1 MKVIILAAGEGS
13 RLRPLTL
20 EKPKCLVELFGKSI
34 LRWQL
39 DVFEHFNIDEIV
51 IVKGYMEQKINLSG
65 IKYCTNTNFQ
75 NTNMIETLFAAR
87 QEMNDSIIVS
97 YGDIIFEKNVLE
109 KLLSDDSDMSVIVDA
124 NWKKYWNER
133 FENPL
138 DDAESLM
145 IDEEGFITSIGQKTQ
160 NLTQIQAQY
169 IGLMKFQNNGVK
181 NLKSFYD
188 KSKKSASTGK
198 NPLNSELN
206 FEKSYMTDLLQAMI
220 NDNFKIKA
228 IPVQNSWLELDSYD
242 DFKLYAQL
250 YENKRLEEFF
260 NILD

>member
-39 DVFEHFNIDEIV
+39 DVFDHFNIDEII
-51 IVKGYMEQKINLSG
+51 IVKGYMEKKIDLSG
-65 IKYCTNTNFQ
+65 IKYCTNTNFKT
-75 NTNMIETLFAAR
+75 TNMIETLFTAR
-87 QEMNDSIIVS
+87 EEMNDSIIVS

-109 KLLSDDSDMSVIVDA
+109 KLLTDDSDMSVIVDT
-124 NWKKYWNER
+124 NWEKYWNER
-133 FENPL
+133 FENPF

-145 IDEEGFITSIGQKTQ
+145 IDQQGFITSIGQKTQ
-160 NLTQIQAQY
+160 NLTEIQAQY
-169 IGLMKFQNNGVK
+169 IGLMKFQNDGIK

-188 KSKKSASTGK
+188 KSKKTASTGE
-198 NPLNSELN
+198 NPLNPKLN

-220 NDNFKIKA
+220 NDNLKIKA
-228 IPVQNSWLELDSYD
+228 IPIQNSWLELDSYN

-250 YENKRLEEFF
+250 YENKRLGEFF
-260 NILD
+260 NVSN

>member
-34 LRWQL
+34 LKWQL
-39 DVFEHFNIDEIV
+39 DVFDYFNIDEIV
-51 IVKGYMEQKINLSG
+51 IVKGYMEKKINFPG
-65 IKYCTNTNFQ
+65 IKYCINKNFQ
-75 NTNMIETLFAAR
+75 NTNMIETLFTAR
-87 QEMNDSIIVS
+87 EEMNDSIIVS
-97 YGDIIFEKNVLE
+97 YGDIIFEKNVLK
-109 KLLSDDSDMSVIVDA
+109 KLLSDDSDMSVIVDT

-145 IDEEGFITSIGQKTQ
+145 TDEQGYITSIGQKTQ

-169 IGLMKFQNNGVK
+169 IGLMKFQNNGLK

-188 KSKKSASTGK
+188 KSKQTSTIGK
-198 NPLNSELN
+198 NPLNPELN

-220 NDNFKIKA
+220 NDKLKIKA
-228 IPVQNSWLELDSYD
+228 IPIQNSWLELDSYD
-242 DFKLYAQL
+242 DFKLYTQM
-250 YENKRLEEFF
+250 YENNRLGEFF
-260 NILD
+260 NILN

>member
-1 MKVIILAAGEGS
+1 
-13 RLRPLTL
+13 
-20 EKPKCLVELFGKSI
+20 
-34 LRWQL
+34 
-39 DVFEHFNIDEIV
+39 
-51 IVKGYMEQKINLSG
+51 
-65 IKYCTNTNFQ
+65 
-75 NTNMIETLFAAR
+75 
-87 QEMNDSIIVS
+87 
-97 YGDIIFEKNVLE
+97 
-109 KLLSDDSDMSVIVDA
+109 
-124 NWKKYWNER
+124 
-133 FENPL
+133 
-138 DDAESLM
+138 
-145 IDEEGFITSIGQKTQ
+145 
-160 NLTQIQAQY
+160 
-169 IGLMKFQNNGVK
+169 MKFQNNGVK